1 MLSFFK
7 GGRLA
12 FLIPGKVC
20 PSFCSLCC
28 GRLITCLMSILSIIA
43 IDSILSMIAMDGTYD
58 QKLEFGRRS
67 ENQGNKESVLLR
79 KLGMLALGRKTKP

>member
-1 MLSFFK
+1 
-7 GGRLA
+7 
-12 FLIPGKVC
+12 
-20 PSFCSLCC
+20 
-28 GRLITCLMSILSIIA
+28 MSILSIIA